1 MKQQVVFRLAC
12 LSGLLLL
19 LNGCAVP
26 RTLWPQE
33 DLPSSELTGKPGAPT
48 VLLASRNSEFKRAL
62 VRELSQALASVG
74 VSQRTIGVGDLNQ
87 ISLDPYN
94 AVVVIS
100 PCIAWGLE
108 RDVQV
113 FLERQQK
120 NSKIIL
126 VATSGDGGW
135 LPDNRVH
142 DVDAISSASVL
153 TTVEAVA
160 RDVMIQI
167 SRHLP

>member
-1 MKQQVVFRLAC
+1 MKQQVVFCLVC
-12 LSGLLLL
+12 LSGLILI

-26 RTLWPQE
+26 QMLWPQE
-33 DLPSSELTGKPGAPT
+33 DLPSSESTGRPGAPI

-62 VRELSQALASVG
+62 VSELSQALTSAG
-74 VSQRTIGVGDLNQ
+74 VSQRTIGVGDLDQ
-87 ISLDPYN
+87 INVDAYN

-100 PCIAWGLE
+100 PCLAWGLE
-108 RDVQV
+108 RDVQI

-135 LPDNRVH
+135 LPDERDY
-142 DVDAISSASVL
+142 DVDAISSASIL

-160 RDVMIQI
+160 RDVMVQI
-167 SRHLP
+167 SRQLP